1 MRTAAGTV
9 KTSFIGLGKTS
20 ELPMPTPSP
29 PRRALT
35 TSPLQ
40 QTPPGTVPPRPD
52 APQQTPTGAPKA
64 PAGATNH
71 ESATSF
77 VRPKHKAVN
86 SSQRFSW
93 QKGSPQYTERF
104 IEAFTKSSRTD
115 QPGRMISDRFQTA
128 AKEGIIIKK
137 VVETI
142 LEFGP
147 RKAVRNTARL
157 LCTAPAAVTGL
168 RTPPGPAAPGTA
180 ASLGAVQDRAGQAL
194 PRSTGSS
201 GSGQPGPAARMCL
214 RSRDLKNF
222 PMEMSQRDKGCISTT
237 GHGAQTILRRGLCA
251 FPPPQT
257 PGNSP
262 SLKTA
267 AR

>member
-1 MRTAAGTV
+1 
-9 KTSFIGLGKTS
+9 
-20 ELPMPTPSP
+20 MPTPSP

-52 APQQTPTGAPKA
+52 ALQQTPTGAPIA

-71 ESATSF
+71 ESATGF

-86 SSQRFSW
+86 SSQRFPW

-128 AKEGIIIKK
+128 AKGGIIIIIKKK

-180 ASLGAVQDRAGQAL
+180 ASLRAVQDRAGQAL
-194 PRSTGSS
+194 PRSTASS

>member
-1 MRTAAGTV
+1 M

-40 QTPPGTVPPRPD
+40 QTPPGTVLPRPD
-52 APQQTPTGAPKA
+52 ALQQTPTGAPIA

-71 ESATSF
+71 ESATGF

-128 AKEGIIIKK
+128 AKGGIIIIKK
-137 VVETI
+137 KKLWKPFWNLGQE
-142 LEFGP
+142 
-147 RKAVRNTARL
+147 KQS
-157 LCTAPAAVTGL
+157 VTQ
-168 RTPPGPAAPGTA
+168 P
-180 ASLGAVQDRAGQAL
+180 
-194 PRSTGSS
+194 GSS
-201 GSGQPGPAARMCL
+201 AQHL
-214 RSRDLKNF
+214 LL
-222 PMEMSQRDKGCISTT
+222 SQG
-237 GHGAQTILRRGLCA
+237 
-251 FPPPQT
+251 
-257 PGNSP
+257 
-262 SLKTA
+262 
-267 AR
+267 